1 MSVFADTSAFYA
13 LLVRTDASHTAV
25 RTAFARLLRDGRP
38 LWTTSFVIV
47 ETMALLQHRIGLAAA
62 RDFDEQV
69 LPVVHVRWVDEPLY
83 RLGTD
88 RLWREDRR
96 HLSLVDSVS
105 FEFMRTEGIT
115 AALAVDPHFREA
127 GFDVLPRRLSE
138 KTPSPIK

>member
-13 LLVRTDASHTAV
+13 LLVRTDDSHQAV
-25 RTAFARLLRDGRP
+25 RAAFASLLAEKRP

-62 RDFDEQV
+62 RDFDEEV
-69 LPVVHVRWVDEPLY
+69 LPVVQVRWVDEDLY

-96 HLSLVDSVS
+96 QMSLVDSVS
-105 FEFMRTEGIT
+105 LEFMRLQRLGT
-115 AALAVDPHFREA
+115 ALAVDPHFADA
-127 GFDVLPRRLSE
+127 GFNVLP
-138 KTPSPIK
+138 KTELP

>member
-13 LLVRTDASHTAV
+13 LLVRTDESHQAV
-25 RTAFARLLRDGRP
+25 RAAFTSLLGDRRP

-62 RDFDEQV
+62 RDFDEEV
-69 LPVVHVRWVDEPLY
+69 LPVVQVRWVDEDLY

-96 HLSLVDSVS
+96 HVSLVDSVS
-105 FEFMRTEGIT
+105 FEFMRLQGIGT
-115 AALAVDPHFREA
+115 ALAVDSHFADA
-127 GFDVLPRRLSE
+127 GFDVLPRNPPASRRS
-138 KTPSPIK
+138 